1 MNKHFE
7 KFYDNIR
14 LTQTQK
20 EEAKRKYDG
29 VCEKL
34 HNYYYSNSNYNGST
48 KLLIGSYG
56 KNTNIRPARDID
68 VIFKMPYSSLE
79 QYDSHDSNG
88 QSNLLQKI
96 KLILADKYPNTP
108 IRTFEKV
115 VVLEFSESNHNVE
128 LLPAFKLTDGKFI
141 IPNSSNGGFWE
152 TWDPRTEITI
162 INNSDTQNSGRTRQL
177 IRMIKKWTE
186 KCSMNLK
193 SYKIENAVIKF
204 LDTNNYEFQNI
215 QLMLFDF
222 FEFLKNEVEE
232 KNISY
237 IETASK
243 RAKKAKEYENTEKI
257 LKAIVEWK
265 KIFGD
270 DFPGQKAI
278 KEATL
283 LDEYYSEEEEYIEDY
298 YAVELN
304 DCYFIKINCYVK
316 QDGWRP
322 NLLSKLSFLQKR
334 KKLEFFIESTNV
346 PEPFNVKWKVRNF
359 GNEAKA
365 NNDLRGQIWSDT
377 GKRKK
382 VEHTKYY
389 GKHYVECYI
398 IKDNKCIAYDRVTVP
413 IKN

>member
-1 MNKHFE
+1 
-7 KFYDNIR
+7 
-14 LTQTQK
+14 
-20 EEAKRKYDG
+20 
-29 VCEKL
+29 
-34 HNYYYSNSNYNGST
+34 
-48 KLLIGSYG
+48 
-56 KNTNIRPARDID
+56 
-68 VIFKMPYSSLE
+68 MPYSSFE

-96 KLILADKYPNTP
+96 KSILAEKYPNTQ

-128 LLPAFKLTDGKFI
+128 LLPAFELTDRKFI

-162 INNSDTQNSGRTRQL
+162 INNSDTQNSGGTRKL
-177 IRMIKKWTE
+177 TIMIKKWTE
-186 KCSMNLK
+186 KCSINLK

-215 QLMLFDF
+215 QMMLFDF
-222 FEFLKNEVEE
+222 FEFLKSEVEE

-243 RAKKAKEYENTEKI
+243 RAKRAIEYEKTEKI

-278 KEATL
+278 KEETL
-283 LDEYYSEEEEYIEDY
+283 LDEYYSEKEEYIEDY
-298 YAVELN
+298 HDVELN
-304 DCYFIKINCYVK
+304 DYYFVKINCYVT

-334 KKLEFFIESTNV
+334 KRLEFFIESTNV
-346 PEPFNVKWKVRNF
+346 SEPFNVKWKVRNF
-359 GNEAKA
+359 GDEAKDK
-365 NNDLRGQIWSDT
+365 NDLRGQIWSDT

-382 VEHTKYY
+382 IEHTKYY

-413 IKN
+413 IRN

>member
-1 MNKHFE
+1 MNKYFE
-7 KFYDNIR
+7 KFYDSIR
-14 LTQTQK
+14 ITKAQK

-34 HNYYYSNSNYNGST
+34 HNYYYTNSNYNGST

-56 KNTNIRPARDID
+56 KKTNIRPARDID
-68 VIFKMPYSSLE
+68 VIFKMPYSSFE

-96 KLILADKYPNTP
+96 KSILAEKYPNTQ

-128 LLPAFKLTDGKFI
+128 LLPAFELTDRKFI

-162 INNSDTQNSGRTRQL
+162 INNSDTQNSGGTRKL
-177 IRMIKKWTE
+177 TIMIKKWTE
-186 KCSMNLK
+186 KCSINLK

-215 QLMLFDF
+215 QMMLFDF
-222 FEFLKNEVEE
+222 FEFLKSEVEE

-243 RAKKAKEYENTEKI
+243 RAKRAIEYEKTEKI

-278 KEATL
+278 KEETL
-283 LDEYYSEEEEYIEDY
+283 LDEYYSEKEEYIEDY
-298 YAVELN
+298 HDVELN
-304 DCYFIKINCYVK
+304 DYYFVKINCYVT

-334 KKLEFFIESTNV
+334 KRLEFFIESTNV
-346 PEPFNVKWKVRNF
+346 SEPFNVKWKVRNF
-359 GNEAKA
+359 GDEAKDK
-365 NNDLRGQIWSDT
+365 NDLRGQIWSDT

-382 VEHTKYY
+382 IEHTKYY

-413 IKN
+413 IRN